1 MATSLRKN
9 NTLLTRTWHVN
20 IGLPYGVVFPIGSV
34 RCVACKYRA
43 SVRCCISCRFGAGC
57 FSYRPI
63 GSVRAPHR
71 ADRKNNTV
79 QKPDIY
85 IPRTAPKR
93 QEKQHRTEARYLHST
108 HSTEPIGKTTPYRS
122 PIFTFHVRVKNILLF
137 LNEVKHRPP
146 HARNASICKTRSRT
160 TQGASRSRGF

>member
-1 MATSLRKN
+1 MATSLRN
-9 NTLLTRTWHVN
+9 NKTLLTRTWHVN
-20 IGLPYGVVFPIGSV
+20 IRLPYGVVFPIGSV

-43 SVRCCISCRFGAGC
+43 SVPFCFSYGFGAGC

-108 HSTEPIGKTTPYRS
+108 YVSKIYCYFSTKYNNDHHMLETHLS
-122 PIFTFHVRVKNILLF
+122 VKLAHAQPRGPRGREDFDWLL
-137 LNEVKHRPP
+137 R
-146 HARNASICKTRSRT
+146 
-160 TQGASRSRGF
+160 